1 MWVMTGLEIANW
13 NDNTSNTNTHT
24 YKKKK
29 EKQDKTFEFKLGC
42 NKFFR
47 PGSDATLQPSNRIQ
61 R

>member
-29 EKQDKTFEFKLGC
+29 GKARQDI
-42 NKFFR
+42 
-47 PGSDATLQPSNRIQ
+47 RIQ
-61 R
+61 TRLQ